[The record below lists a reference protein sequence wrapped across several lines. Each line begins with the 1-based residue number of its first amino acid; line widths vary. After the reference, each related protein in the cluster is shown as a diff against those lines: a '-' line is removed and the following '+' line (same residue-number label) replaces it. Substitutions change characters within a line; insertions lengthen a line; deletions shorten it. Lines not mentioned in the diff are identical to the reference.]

1 MKKITTIAL
10 SLITLG
16 LFAQNPKEK
25 NVGDFYDVKVYD
37 RIEVNLVKSD
47 EEKVVISGRDADDV
61 EVINKNGKLKI
72 RMQFE
77 KIFDGAN
84 TFVEVHYKDIE
95 IIDANEGAVIVSN
108 ELIEQSFVHL
118 KSQEGGKIKV
128 GLDVDR
134 VEVRSVTGGI
144 IKTSGTSKT
153 QDVTLNTG
161 GVYEG
166 RDLRTKKTKVTIR
179 AAGEAE
185 VNASDVVDVKVRAGG
200 DVDIYG
206 NPETVNKST
215 FLGGRVRVR
224 S

>member
-25 NVGDFYDVKVYD
+25 NVGDFYDVKVFD

-47 EEKVVISGRDADDV
+47 EEKVVISGRDANDV

-95 IIDANEGAVIVSN
+95 IIDANEGAV
-108 ELIEQSFVHL
+108 E
-118 KSQEGGKIKV
+118 
-128 GLDVDR
+128 
-134 VEVRSVTGGI
+134 
-144 IKTSGTSKT
+144 TSGTSKT
-153 QDVTLNTG
+153 QEVTLNTG

-166 RDLRTKKTKVTIR
+166 RNLKTEKTKITVR
-179 AAGEAE
+179 AAGEAD
-185 VNASDVVDVKVRAGG
+185 VNATEMVDVKVRAGG

-206 NPETVNKST
+206 NPRTVNKST

>member
-25 NVGDFYDVKVYD
+25 NVGDFYDVKVFD

-47 EEKVVISGRDADDV
+47 EEKVIISGRDADDV

-72 RMQFE
+72 RMQFD

-84 TFVEVHYKDIE
+84 TFVEVHYKDLE
-95 IIDANEGAVIVSN
+95 IIDANEGAVITSN
-108 ELIEQSFVHL
+108 ELIEQSYVHL
-118 KSQEGGKIKV
+118 RSQEGGRIKV

-144 IKTSGTSKT
+144 VQASGTSKT
-153 QDVTLNTG
+153 QEVTLNTG
-161 GVYEG
+161 GIYEG
-166 RDLRTKKTKVTIR
+166 RQLQTEKTKITVR

-185 VNASDVVDVKVRAGG
+185 VNATETVDVKVRAGG

-206 NPETVNKST
+206 NPRTVNKST

>member
-25 NVGDFYDVKVYD
+25 NVGDFYDVKVFD

-47 EEKVVISGRDADDV
+47 EEKVVISGRDANDV

-128 GLDVDR
+128 GLNVDR
-134 VEVRSVTGGI
+134 VEVRSVTGGVVE
-144 IKTSGTSKT
+144 TSGTSKT
-153 QDVTLNTG
+153 QEVTLNTG

-166 RDLRTKKTKVTIR
+166 RNLKTEKTKITVR
-179 AAGEAE
+179 AAGEAD
-185 VNASDVVDVKVRAGG
+185 VNATEMVDVKVRAGG

-206 NPETVNKST
+206 NPRTVNKST